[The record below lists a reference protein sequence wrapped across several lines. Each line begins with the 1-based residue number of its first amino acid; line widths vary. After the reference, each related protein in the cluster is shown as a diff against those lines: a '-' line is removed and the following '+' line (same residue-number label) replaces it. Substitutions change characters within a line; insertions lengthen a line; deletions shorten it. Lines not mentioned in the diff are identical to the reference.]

1 MKKIFHALFM
11 SLSTFTIIPPLY
23 KGWDEDA
30 KKYMIIMIPFIG
42 AIIGGL
48 YYLLHF
54 LLTLINLPIYVNAL
68 FYVIFPLLITGCI
81 HFDGFLDVVDA
92 KKSYRSL
99 EERIKIL
106 KDPHVGSF
114 AVIFGIIITLS
125 GYALFLSLK
134 EDTKY
139 LFLVFI
145 PIISRSMSGLML
157 TIIKP
162 LSVSQY
168 NNPDAKGFKIF
179 KIIYFIVI
187 ILAMLTL
194 MYVFMGIYALVG
206 VGLVLIHLLA
216 CFSSYIS
223 LKGINGDV
231 SGYAITISEYLC
243 IAVIIILQ
251 VIL

>member
-1 MKKIFHALFM
+1 MKKIFHAFFM

-68 FYVIFPLLITGCI
+68 LYVIFPLLITGCI
-81 HFDGFLDVVDA
+81 HFDGYLDVIDA
-92 KKSYRSL
+92 KKSFRGI
-99 EERIKIL
+99 EEKIKIL

-114 AVIFGIIITLS
+114 AVIFGIIIILS
-125 GYALFLSLK
+125 AYAIFLSLK
-134 EDTKY
+134 EDTNY
-139 LFLVFI
+139 LFLIFI

-179 KIIYFIVI
+179 KIIYFIII

-194 MYVFMGIYALVG
+194 MYVFMGIYALIG
-206 VGLVLIHLLA
+206 AGLVLIHFIACMLA
-216 CFSSYIS
+216 YASF
-223 LKGINGDV
+223 KGINGDV